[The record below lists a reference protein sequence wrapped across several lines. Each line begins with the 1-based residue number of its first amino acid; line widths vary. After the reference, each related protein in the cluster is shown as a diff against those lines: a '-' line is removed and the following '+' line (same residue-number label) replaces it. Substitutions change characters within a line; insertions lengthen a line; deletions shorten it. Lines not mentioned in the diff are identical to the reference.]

1 MTNVAQIF
9 DAATRAHRSGDVS
22 TCERLYR
29 ELLTEAPEHS
39 DALHLLG
46 LIVSGRGDH
55 AEAVQL
61 IGKAVALEPGN
72 AIFVQNFG
80 QVHQHLGSLDRAMGC
95 HDRAL
100 SLKPAF
106 PEAHFN
112 RGNVLKLLNRHEE
125 AIDAYGTAIRLRP
138 GYAKAMFNL
147 GNALNETGRTQSAV
161 DAYRAAL
168 ALKPD
173 WPDALMNLGN
183 ALTDLDQ
190 SEQALAT
197 YHRAAELDPA
207 RRELQAS
214 LAGVYSSMGHITLAR
229 KHFAAASAGRESLV
243 SRLRQATLAAPIPPD
258 EGAIEQFRAS
268 LSTAINR
275 LAEECAGQKVDVASL
290 HKSGAEPPMLLAY
303 DAREN
308 REIRSA
314 YAGLFRG
321 LLNSDPPLPLTSA
334 PHIGFVV
341 TRGHEGV
348 FFKCMGGIVNRWPA
362 NAPRLSLV
370 CTRSGRNILSQ
381 WVHNP
386 KVGFIVLPE
395 RLPDAAEAIREAGVH
410 LLHYW
415 EVGTDST
422 NYFLPM
428 LRPAPV
434 QTATWG
440 WPVTTGLPDCFSAY
454 VSSQKLEPVD
464 GAQHYAEQL
473 VMLPSLPTC
482 YARPPAPA
490 RRAPKSDF
498 GLSTGQRLYVC
509 PQNLRKILPSFD
521 AVLTELLRQDA
532 SGVLM
537 FIADAQPSITTM
549 FRSRIDAAAGDVA
562 DRVRIAPRMPEQD
575 YLQLLSA
582 ADVWLDPPGYGGGAN
597 TVYDAVAAN
606 LPMVTRPGE
615 YHRGRWCQAVCHILG
630 VSCGIAASMQEYIAC
645 AIQLA
650 TDSDL
655 NESIRHTMQLGSPQ
669 LFDDQNAVNELAAS
683 LSALAAA
690 NDGNAT

>member
-1 MTNVAQIF
+1 M
-9 DAATRAHRSGDVS
+9 
-22 TCERLYR
+22 
-29 ELLTEAPEHS
+29 
-39 DALHLLG
+39 
-46 LIVSGRGDH
+46 
-55 AEAVQL
+55 
-61 IGKAVALEPGN
+61 
-72 AIFVQNFG
+72 FG
-80 QVHQHLGSLDRAMGC
+80 
-95 HDRAL
+95 
-100 SLKPAF
+100 
-106 PEAHFN
+106 
-112 RGNVLKLLNRHEE
+112 GNVLKLLNRHEE

-562 DRVRIAPRMPEQD
+562 DRVRIAARLRVGAPTVVVEDVDARRLTLEGSDIAVERRRTVLTRTVRCALALERRVAAARLARLAGARHLIGVTAPRGEVFVHV
-575 YLQLLSA
+575 LA
-582 ADVWLDPPGYGGGAN
+582 ARAFIGRRGASHGEKQTTQARSHTARIAHEHGMRRLDPRRMRPRRGAALRTGSFSSPGVIVRLRAD
-597 TVYDAVAAN
+597 T
-606 LPMVTRPGE
+606 TPGRA
-615 YHRGRWCQAVCHILG
+615 H
-630 VSCGIAASMQEYIAC
+630 
-645 AIQLA
+645 
-650 TDSDL
+650 
-655 NESIRHTMQLGSPQ
+655 GSRQ
-669 LFDDQNAVNELAAS
+669 
-683 LSALAAA
+683 
-690 NDGNAT
+690 